1 MNKGRY
7 FANVNAETVYYFNE
21 RIKKMFFFDVY
32 SNFWKEYKKYLI
44 WNFKTSLVIIET
56 SKKII
61 RHMLSPMNERY
72 GHLRSEIYT
81 MSPSID

>member
-56 SKKII
+56 SKK
-61 RHMLSPMNERY
+61 SF
-72 GHLRSEIYT
+72 GTCCHLWMRGMVI
-81 MSPSID
+81 